1 VDGAIGEIADMSG
14 GNIGMAQPTGL
25 AGRPDKIHALTS
37 LRFFA
42 ALFVVLY
49 HATAEFLPGIQ
60 NLHGLE
66 SFILLG
72 FVSVSFFFLLSGYI
86 LGVVYLR
93 REGPVAKGAFYKAR
107 FARVYPL
114 FFLTLVL
121 DTPNLFLARW
131 TTYGLSSAVL
141 KTAATFVGNTLMLQ
155 AWITNLRG
163 IDNPNWSL
171 SVETLFYLVFPLLG
185 VALWKLRGPSLW
197 VAAAVIY
204 LGGQALVVAATS
216 RIGVYAAEFP
226 PLLHLST
233 FAIGILLARWQM
245 LGRQSGGAQRPN
257 ARALWLASALA
268 AVGFGIVVY
277 WSPRIPSSSLCD
289 GLLAPIFAVAIW
301 AFSYSDWLPAR
312 LLSVPWLVV
321 LGEASFGL
329 YLIHIP
335 VFHLF
340 EHFGW
345 QHIAALFPV
354 YLALAIS
361 LSVVSFYFFETPMR
375 LWIMK
380 RAQVAH
386 VKETVEM
393 ASDAQ

>member
-1 VDGAIGEIADMSG
+1 
-14 GNIGMAQPTGL
+14 MAQPTRL

-49 HATAEFLPGIQ
+49 HSTAEFLPGIQ

-66 SFILLG
+66 NFVLLG

-121 DTPNLFLARW
+121 DTPSLFLPRW
-131 TTYGLSSAVL
+131 TTYGLTSAVL
-141 KTAATFVGNTLMLQ
+141 KTAATFVGNTVMLQ
-155 AWITNLRG
+155 AWIPNLRG

-171 SVETLFYLVFPLLG
+171 SVETLFYVVFPLLG
-185 VALWKLRGPSLW
+185 VALWKLRGLSLW
-197 VAAAVIY
+197 VAAAAIY
-204 LGGQALVVAATS
+204 LGGQALVVAAAS
-216 RIGVYAAEFP
+216 RIGAYAAEFQ

-233 FAIGILLARWQM
+233 FAIGILLARWQT
-245 LGRQSGGAQRPN
+245 LGRQGRRESGGAQKPN
-257 ARALWLASALA
+257 EWALWLVSALA

-289 GLLAPIFAVAIW
+289 GLLAPIFAAVIW
-301 AFSYSDWLPAR
+301 AFSHSDWLPAR
-312 LLSVPWLVV
+312 LLNVPWLVV

-329 YLIHIP
+329 YLIHVP
-335 VFHLF
+335 VLHVF
-340 EHFGW
+340 EHMGW

-354 YLALAIS
+354 YMALAIG
-361 LSVVSFYFFETPMR
+361 LSVVSFYYFETPMR
-375 LWIMK
+375 RWIMK
-380 RAQVAH
+380 RAQVVH
-386 VKETVEM
+386 GKETIEM